1 MLAKRIIPCLDV
13 DKGRVVKGVKFF
25 DHVDA
30 GSVSECAARY
40 EQQGADELVFYD
52 ITASHEKRDI
62 TLDVLREVSQR
73 VFMPLTVGGGV
84 RTIDDIRVMLNSGAD
99 KVSINSAA
107 VLDRNLIRKSALR
120 FGSQCIV
127 LAIDANRVQKNGSEF
142 WEVFINGGRKPTGI
156 EVMDWVRKGYNDGAG
171 EIVLNV
177 MNADGTKAGD
187 DLEMTAA
194 VSEAVNIPVVA
205 SGGAGTLDD
214 MYEVLT
220 KGKAE
225 AALAASIFHFG
236 TYTISQ
242 AKQYLRG
249 KGIVVRLDDQQE
261 VLKPTEI

>member
-30 GSVSECAARY
+30 GSVSECAIRY

-52 ITASHEKRDI
+52 ITASYEDRNL
-62 TLDVLREVSQR
+62 TLDVLRDVSDR
-73 VFMPLTVGGGV
+73 VFMPLTVGGGI
-84 RTIDDIRVMLNSGAD
+84 RTIDDVRIMLNNGAD

-107 VLDRNLIRKSALR
+107 VLNPDLIKESALR

-127 LAIDANRVQKNGSEF
+127 LAIDANRVEKDGREF

-156 EVMDWVRKGYNDGAG
+156 DVMEWVKKGYNDGAG

-177 MNADGTKAGD
+177 MNSDGTKAGY
-187 DLEMTAA
+187 DLEMTSA
-194 VSEAVNIPVVA
+194 VAEAVDIPVVA
-205 SGGAGTLDD
+205 SGGAGTLED
-214 MYEVLT
+214 MYKVLT

-236 TYTISQ
+236 NYTV
-242 AKQYLRG
+242 KDVKTFLRDRE
-249 KGIVVRLDDQQE
+249 INVRL
-261 VLKPTEI
+261 